1 MNTDGESNEA
11 NNSLRMSLRER
22 PRKLHAERK
31 LRERCDELKFLDDF
45 DPEKSNREKRKLK
58 RKGSQQ
64 SSRSL
69 YDEYGRIRH
78 NGLDVCDCMNE
89 DCPGCW
95 FECENCG
102 STKCGLQCRF
112 IGGIGIPTDLT
123 YESLTIGYVLKAE
136 FWLPW
141 NSTVFYENPYLPQ
154 YKKISYSRRHFKRD
168 VDHKTTL
175 RWDIYQTLIE
185 TLNGYGYKG
194 QECVLKAICEANAV
208 PFRRDYSVFDE
219 LMHIFF
225 SPSRSCDLKSEDS
238 QHFLEAAK
246 LHHNGESSCEL
257 YECSLSL
264 LELISTI
271 F

>member
-58 RKGSQQ
+58 RKAT
-64 SSRSL
+64 SS
-69 YDEYGRIRH
+69 
-78 NGLDVCDCMNE
+78 
-89 DCPGCW
+89 
-95 FECENCG
+95 
-102 STKCGLQCRF
+102 F

-154 YKKISYSRRHFKRD
+154 YKQISYSRRHFKRD
-168 VDHKTTL
+168 MDHKTTL

-246 LHHNGESSCEL
+246 LGQNGDSSCEL